1 MTEKKNQHII
11 FQFFFFYK
19 LLSNTKKLLILNGL
33 ILKLQNN
40 LSRTICFCLKH

>member
-1 MTEKKNQHII
+1 MAEKKRTNIL
-11 FQFFFFYK
+11 FFSFFFYK